1 MNVLHDCPSTGNN
14 LCLFTVDVE
23 KVFLA
28 QIATMNEVVS
38 TILEILKYTV
48 PSGIVF
54 ITAYFL
60 LKKFM
65 EEQRQISLAQAQ
77 ATAKIANNQGSTMIP
92 TRLQAYERLILFL
105 ERIEPN
111 QMIPRVHRPAMTAS
125 IFKRELQRTIREEFE
140 HNLTQQIY
148 VSSEAWKNLTES
160 RDAVNQLIELAYKNV
175 GDNATG
181 VQLSSALFEILS
193 KAGVSPTAGAI
204 EVLKAEARQ
213 LL

>member
-1 MNVLHDCPSTGNN
+1 MLHNCPCKRNN
-14 LCLFTVDVE
+14 SCLFTVDVE

-28 QIATMNEVVS
+28 QIARMNEVVS

-54 ITAYFL
+54 ATAYFM
-60 LKKFM
+60 LKKFL
-65 EEQRQISLAQAQ
+65 EEQREVMMLQSKAD
-77 ATAKIANNQGSTMIP
+77 NRSEMIP

-111 QMIPRVHRPAMTAS
+111 QMIPRVHRPAISAAV
-125 IFKRELQRTIREEFE
+125 FKRELQKTIREEFE

-148 VSSEAWKNLTES
+148 VSSDAWKQLLES
-160 RDAVNQLIELAYKNV
+160 RNAVNHLIELAGQNV

-181 VQLSSALFEILS
+181 VQFSNSLFEILS

>member
-1 MNVLHDCPSTGNN
+1 
-14 LCLFTVDVE
+14 
-23 KVFLA
+23 
-28 QIATMNEVVS
+28 MNEVIS
-38 TILEILKYTV
+38 AILEILKYTV

-54 ITAYFL
+54 ATAYFL
-60 LKKFM
+60 LKKFL
-65 EEQRQISLAQAQ
+65 EEQREVAIIQAN
-77 ATAKIANNQGSTMIP
+77 ASSKSDMIP

-111 QMIPRVHRPAMTAS
+111 QMVPRVHRPAMSSAV
-125 IFKRELQRTIREEFE
+125 FRRELQRTIREEFE

-148 VSSEAWKNLTES
+148 VSSQAWQKLIES
-160 RDAVNQLIELAYKNV
+160 RNAVNQLVELAAKNV

>member
-1 MNVLHDCPSTGNN
+1 
-14 LCLFTVDVE
+14 
-23 KVFLA
+23 
-28 QIATMNEVVS
+28 MNEVVS

-54 ITAYFL
+54 ATAYFL
-60 LKKFM
+60 LKKFL
-65 EEQRQISLAQAQ
+65 EEQRQVAIIQAK
-77 ATAKIANNQGSTMIP
+77 ASSKSDMIP

-105 ERIEPN
+105 ERIEPS
-111 QMIPRVHRPAMTAS
+111 QMIPRVHRPAMSAPV
-125 IFKRELQRTIREEFE
+125 FKRELQKTIRDEFE

-148 VSSEAWKNLTES
+148 VSSEAWKQLTES
-160 RDAVNQLIELAYKNV
+160 RNAVNQLIELASKNV

>member
-1 MNVLHDCPSTGNN
+1 
-14 LCLFTVDVE
+14 
-23 KVFLA
+23 
-28 QIATMNEVVS
+28 MNEVVS
-38 TILEILKYTV
+38 VILEILKYTV

-54 ITAYFL
+54 ATAYFL

-65 EEQRQISLAQAQ
+65 EEQRQIALIQAN
-77 ATAKIANNQGSTMIP
+77 ASIKAAAVPSSGMIP

-111 QMIPRVHRPAMTAS
+111 QMIPRVHRPAMTSS

-148 VSSEAWKNLTES
+148 VSSEAWNKLIDS
-160 RDAVNQLIELAYKNV
+160 RNATNQLIELAGKKV

-181 VQLSSALFEILS
+181 VQFSSALFEILAA
-193 KAGVSPTAGAI
+193 AGISPTTDAI
-204 EVLKAEARQ
+204 ETLKAEARQ
-213 LL
+213 LIQ